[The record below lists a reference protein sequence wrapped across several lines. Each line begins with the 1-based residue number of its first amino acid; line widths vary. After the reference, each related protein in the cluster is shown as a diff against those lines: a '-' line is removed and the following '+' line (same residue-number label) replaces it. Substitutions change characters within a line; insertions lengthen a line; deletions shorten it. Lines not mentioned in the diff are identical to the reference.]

1 MTLPLP
7 LQSNLVW
14 KDFNPYKRFLLGLS
28 LCIGFSVLMIVL
40 VVNTLIGRFLISSTA
55 QVTEDAIVRHVRL
68 ILPNIF
74 DVSLAAV
81 SDAPATHDMSTM
93 VDPYT
98 GQSMGTMTE
107 DSMNLTVRL
116 HLNLY
121 NITDATFFAPN
132 GKIAFAYKRER
143 IGKNANALEKIQLS
157 ELEQSR
163 PSLKAANQKIQVWL
177 PVRKSQNDLSL
188 IGFVS
193 LERDMRS
200 EWAQVRQI
208 EWSVA
213 GVGVIA
219 TLGLFFVLRRVF
231 VSSTTEIASK
241 NTALTGLTE
250 ELEASYNSLLR
261 ALSSAMD
268 SRDHETA
275 DHTNR
280 VTRYAVRLG
289 QEMKLS
295 PEQLLD
301 LERGALLHDIGKIG
315 VPDGIL
321 LKPGRLDANEMR
333 LMRAHV
339 EHGDAM
345 LREISFL
352 GAARFVVRHHHERF
366 DGRGYPASLAGN
378 EIPMLARIFSLCDTY
393 DAITSQRPYKK
404 ARTDSEARDIIHRES
419 GQQFDPEVVAAFEG
433 IADLEW
439 QVIGQ
444 TSDLDLGQTE
454 IYQSIHSKQSAL
466 ARAKTPGFQKNS
478 SLMEAQ

>member
-1 MTLPLP
+1 MIFQPPTK
-7 LQSNLVW
+7 SNLFW
-14 KDFNPYKRFLLGLS
+14 RNFSPYRRFLFGLS

-40 VVNTLIGRFLISSTA
+40 VVNTLIGRFLVSSTA
-55 QVTEDAIVRHVRL
+55 QVTEDAIVRHIRL

-74 DVSLAAV
+74 DASMAAV
-81 SDAPATHDMSTM
+81 SDTPITHDMSTM

-98 GQSMGTMTE
+98 GQSMGAMSE

-121 NITDATFFAPN
+121 NITDATFFSPQ
-132 GKIAFAYKRER
+132 GKVAFAYKRQR
-143 IGKNANALEKIQLS
+143 IGKNATVFEQKRFTQLE
-157 ELEQSR
+157 ELG
-163 PSLKAANQKIQVWL
+163 PIVNAANQKIQVWL
-177 PVRKSQNDLSL
+177 PVRKSLNDTSL
-188 IGFVS
+188 IGYVS
-193 LERDMRS
+193 LERDVRP

-213 GVGVIA
+213 LVGIVA
-219 TLGLFFVLRRVF
+219 AFGLFFVLRRVF
-231 VSSTTEIASK
+231 ISSTHEIAGK
-241 NTALTGLTE
+241 NTALSGLTLDLE
-250 ELEASYNSLLR
+250 ESYNSLLR

-289 QEMKLS
+289 KEMGLGNA
-295 PEQLLD
+295 ELLD

-315 VPDGIL
+315 VPDAIL

-345 LREISFL
+345 LREIPFL

-366 DGRGYPASLAGN
+366 DGRGYPASLAGS
-378 EIPMLARIFSLCDTY
+378 EIPLLARVFSLCDTY
-393 DAITSQRPYKK
+393 DAITSERPYKK
-404 ARTDSEARDIIHRES
+404 ARTDQEARSIIAREN
-419 GQQFDPEVVAAFEG
+419 GQQFDPEVVEAFER
-433 IADLEW
+433 IPSLEW
-439 QVIGQ
+439 QAIGQ
-444 TSDLDLGQTE
+444 ISTALIG
-454 IYQSIHSKQSAL
+454 QSAIQESIYTNHSPL
-466 ARAKTPGFQKNS
+466 ARVSAAGD
-478 SLMEAQ
+478 